1 MFEADNGSGK
11 FLVLIDKMTDYP
23 CLFPLGSDTTSKAV
37 ERCVL
42 QLITQFGVPK
52 TIKTDGGP
60 QFTSSTMEDF
70 AQRWGIRLE
79 TSVPHLSRTNGKAEA
94 TVKVLKKLVAGSGG
108 LGEKLAKGLLA
119 LRNTGVEGGVPPAVA
134 AFGQLLRERALPCVK
149 PMLSEEEIDQKREGA
164 GLHREARQD

>member
-11 FLVLIDKMTDYP
+11 FLVLIDEMTDYP
-23 CLFPLGSDTTSKAV
+23 CLFPLGSETTTKAV
-37 ERCVL
+37 ERSVL
-42 QLITQFGVPK
+42 QLIAQFGVPK

-60 QFTSSTMEDF
+60 QFTSMAMTEF
-70 AQRWGIRLE
+70 AQRWGIKLE

-108 LGEKLAKGLLA
+108 LGEKLAEGLLA

-134 AFGQLLRERALPCVK
+134 AFGQLLRERALPCVE
-149 PMLSEEEIDQKREGA
+149 PVLSKDEIEQKREGA
-164 GLHREARQD
+164 GLRREARRD